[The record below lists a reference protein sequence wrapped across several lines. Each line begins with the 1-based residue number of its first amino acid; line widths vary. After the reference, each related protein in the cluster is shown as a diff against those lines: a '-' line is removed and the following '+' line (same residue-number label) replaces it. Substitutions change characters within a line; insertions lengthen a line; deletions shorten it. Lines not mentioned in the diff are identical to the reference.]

1 MPRIIGAWLAGLYD
15 NDRLV
20 TRAANEAF
28 TQVFPGDGG
37 KQKAVWK
44 VYQPSILGYCKD
56 AILKESIR
64 TLSDERTT
72 SPDDAEAKY
81 ARVVGSAILVVT
93 NLLGILFAE
102 TPCFTTADLGYHR
115 YTQS

>member
-1 MPRIIGAWLAGLYD
+1 MPRIIGTWLAGLYD

-20 TRAANEAF
+20 TRAATEAF

-44 VYQPSILGYCKD
+44 VYQSSILEYCKD
-56 AILKESIR
+56 AILKESVR

-81 ARVVGSAILVVT
+81 ARVVGSAMLVVT
-93 NLLGILFAE
+93 NLLGTSFTEIPH
-102 TPCFTTADLGYHR
+102 TTTANSGYYR
-115 YTQS
+115 YTHS